1 MKKSETKNNIPA
13 VVYIFSLS
21 VFALGLATYVPIGIT
36 QFIANGMHVEA
47 TQVGSV
53 IAVYAL
59 GATFSAPILTAL
71 TNGWSRKRILLFAMF
86 LFSLGSL
93 GVAFSN
99 SLNLMLVSRF
109 ISGFGHGTF
118 LAVAAST
125 AARLVGTKQAGTAT
139 AIVFGGMT
147 ISMAF
152 GVPFSTYLGT
162 ILDWRWIMALIA
174 LFGVIG
180 MVGLMVNMKNP
191 LPAPDEFR
199 LNVKKEL
206 NNIIHPK
213 LLSASLVT
221 IFAYA
226 GAFTVY
232 TYITTILADQTHLS
246 QLSITFYIFLFG
258 IFAAIGNLFGGKLAD
273 RLGIDRAN
281 VVIISGIGLMAL
293 LITIFGSSAFAM
305 AVLVSLLGFFTF
317 ASVPALQARLMAT
330 AHKHTENGQ
339 NVASGLNISGFSLAI
354 AGGSIIGGLTI
365 QYIGLLYTGFV
376 GSILSG
382 IGLFILLYQVR
393 ISTEH
398 GKLKK
403 QRRNVE

>member
-1 MKKSETKNNIPA
+1 MKDSETKNRIPI
-13 VVYIFSLS
+13 VIYVFSIS

-36 QFIANGMHVEA
+36 QFIAKGMQVEA
-47 TQVGSV
+47 AQVGSV

-86 LFSLGSL
+86 LFSAGSL

-99 SLNLMLVSRF
+99 SLNLMLASRF
-109 ISGFGHGTF
+109 ISGLGHGAF

-147 ISMAF
+147 IAMAF

-162 ILDWRWIMALIA
+162 ILNWRWIMALIA

-180 MVGLMVNMKNP
+180 IVGLIVNMKNP
-191 LPAPDEFR
+191 LHAPDDFR
-199 LNVKKEL
+199 LDVKKEL

-232 TYITTILADQTHLS
+232 TYITTILVDQTHLS
-246 QLSITFYIFLFG
+246 PLSITFYIFLFG
-258 IFAAIGNLFGGKLAD
+258 IFAAIGNLFGGKLTD
-273 RLGIDRAN
+273 RMGIDRAN
-281 VVIISGIGLMAL
+281 LVIISGIGLMAL
-293 LITIFGSSAFAM
+293 LISIFGSSAVAM

-317 ASVPALQARLMAT
+317 ASVPALQARLIAT
-330 AHKHTENGQ
+330 AHKHTENGH

-354 AGGSIIGGLTI
+354 AGGSIIGGFTI
-365 QYIGLLYTGFV
+365 KYAGISYTGFV
-376 GSILSG
+376 GAILTG
-382 IGLFILLYQVR
+382 IGLLVLLYQIKR
-393 ISTEH
+393 TS
-398 GKLKK
+398 K
-403 QRRNVE
+403 